1 MTPTHCPV
9 PHRFDG
15 ERGSATA
22 ELVLLTPLIV
32 GLLLLIV
39 AFGRF
44 AQARSEVDEAA
55 RDAAR
60 AASIARNETSART
73 AAEQAAA
80 ATLQAGGVSCRTMT
94 VDLDLADFRPG
105 GNVAAHIACVTDLA
119 DVSLLRLPGSKT
131 FAATSVSVIDTY
143 RATTS

>member
-1 MTPTHCPV
+1 MTPP
-9 PHRFDG
+9 RFPG
-15 ERGSATA
+15 TCHFGEERGSATA
-22 ELVLLTPLIV
+22 ELVLLTPLVV
-32 GLLLLIV
+32 GLLLMIV

-44 AQARSEVDEAA
+44 AQSRSDVDEAA

-60 AASIARNETSART
+60 AASIARSTTSART

-94 VDLDLADFRPG
+94 VDLDLTDFRPG

-131 FAATSVSVIDTY
+131 FSATSVSVIDTY
-143 RATTS
+143 RAMQ

>member
-1 MTPTHCPV
+1 MTSGHRPV
-9 PHRFDG
+9 RHGVGD
-15 ERGSATA
+15 ERGSAAA
-22 ELVLLTPLIV
+22 ELVLLTPLVV
-32 GLLLLIV
+32 GLLLMIV

-44 AQARSEVDEAA
+44 TQARSEVDEAA

-80 ATLQAGGVSCRTMT
+80 ATLQAGGVACRTMT

-105 GNVAAHIACVTDLA
+105 GNVAARIACVADLA
-119 DVSLLRLPGSKT
+119 DVSLLHLPGSKT
-131 FAATSVSVIDTY
+131 FSATSVSVIDTY
-143 RATTS
+143 RAMR

>member
-1 MTPTHCPV
+1 MTPAHRPG
-9 PHRFDG
+9 PHRLGG

-22 ELVLLTPLIV
+22 ELVLLTPLVV
-32 GLLLLIV
+32 GLLLMIV

-44 AQARSEVDEAA
+44 AEARSEVDEAA

-60 AASIARNETSART
+60 AASIARSTTSARS

-80 ATLQAGGVSCRTMT
+80 ATLEAGGVSCRTMT

-105 GNVAAHIACVTDLA
+105 GNVAAHIACDTDLA

-131 FAATSVSVIDTY
+131 FSATGVSVIDTY
-143 RATTS
+143 RAMQ

>member
-1 MTPTHCPV
+1 MTPPRLPGTRH
-9 PHRFDG
+9 FG
-15 ERGSATA
+15 EERGSATT
-22 ELVLLTPLIV
+22 ELVLLTPLVV
-32 GLLLLIV
+32 GLLLMIV

-44 AQARSEVDEAA
+44 AQSRSDVDEAA

-60 AASIARNETSART
+60 AASIARSTTSART

-94 VDLDLADFRPG
+94 VDLDLTDFRPG

-131 FAATSVSVIDTY
+131 FSATSVSVIDTY
-143 RATTS
+143 RAMQ

>member
-1 MTPTHCPV
+1 MTPAHRRL
-9 PHRFDG
+9 PHRLGG

-22 ELVLLTPLIV
+22 ELVLLTPLVV
-32 GLLLLIV
+32 GLLLMIV

-44 AQARSEVDEAA
+44 AEARSEVDEAA

-60 AASIARNETSART
+60 AASIARSTASART

-105 GNVAAHIACVTDLA
+105 GNVAARIACVADLA

-131 FAATSVSVIDTY
+131 FSATSVSVIDAY
-143 RATTS
+143 RAMQ

>member
-1 MTPTHCPV
+1 MTPAHRPV
-9 PHRFDG
+9 PHRFGG
-15 ERGSATA
+15 ERGSATT
-22 ELVLLTPLIV
+22 ELVLLTPLVV
-32 GLLLLIV
+32 GLLLMIV

-44 AQARSEVDEAA
+44 TEARSEVDEAA

-60 AASIARNETSART
+60 AASIARSTTSART

-105 GNVAAHIACVTDLA
+105 GNVAARIACVTDLA

-131 FAATSVSVIDTY
+131 FSAIGVSVIDTY
-143 RATTS
+143 RAMQ

>member
-1 MTPTHCPV
+1 MMPTRLSCTRH
-9 PHRFDG
+9 FG
-15 ERGSATA
+15 EECGSATA
-22 ELVLLTPLIV
+22 ELVLLTPLVV
-32 GLLLLIV
+32 GLLLMIV

-44 AQARSEVDEAA
+44 AQSRSEVDEAA

-60 AASIARNETSART
+60 AASIARSTTSART

-94 VDLDLADFRPG
+94 IDLDLADFRPG
-105 GNVAAHIACVTDLA
+105 GNVAARIACVTDLA

-131 FAATSVSVIDTY
+131 FSATSVSVIDTY
-143 RATTS
+143 RAMP